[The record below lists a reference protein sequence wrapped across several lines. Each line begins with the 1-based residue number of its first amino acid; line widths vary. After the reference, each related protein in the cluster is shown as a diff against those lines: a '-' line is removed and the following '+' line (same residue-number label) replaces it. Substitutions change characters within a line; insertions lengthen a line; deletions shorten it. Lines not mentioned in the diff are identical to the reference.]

1 VFNVDGGIFMV
12 KKVLQIAV
20 LGILA
25 LTIVSAVFVTNTPV
39 NAAQPDK
46 SFGSAGYTGPNDTT
60 PAESL
65 DLTCQYP
72 VLSGYS
78 GLSYSFTVGLTYK
91 GPGSKTF
98 DLTATVPDGFTYSIY
113 PGYGEGQE
121 IAAIRLDGTKGYGGD
136 TIKLTVNP
144 FTTKAPAVGEYPI
157 VFQASSG
164 DLKASIDLKGIVT
177 ANYDMK
183 MATPDGRLNTEAT
196 SGQDNNVTIQ
206 LTNTGSGDLENVN
219 ITSAASDRPNGWT
232 VTCNPNKLDT
242 FKSGDVKE
250 IQVTIRPSDKTI
262 SGDYMVT
269 IQAQP
274 DSKYAFANLQ
284 LRVTVLTPTIW
295 GWVGVGIV
303 VLVVLALAVIFMRFG
318 RR

>member
-1 VFNVDGGIFMV
+1 MV

-20 LGILA
+20 LCVLA
-25 LTIVSAVFVTNTPV
+25 FTIIAGAFVNNTPV
-39 NAAQPDK
+39 NAAQLIK
-46 SFGSAGYTGPNDTT
+46 SHNIAGYTGQNDTT
-60 PAESL
+60 PSETL
-65 DLTCQYP
+65 DLSCQYP
-72 VLSGYS
+72 VVSGYS
-78 GLSYSFTVGLTYK
+78 GLSYSFTVTLTYK
-91 GPGSKTF
+91 GPGFKTF
-98 DLTATVPDGFTYSIY
+98 DLKATVPDGFTYSIY
-113 PGYGEGQE
+113 PGYGESQE
-121 IAAIRLDGTKGYGGD
+121 IAAIREDGAKGYGD
-136 TIKLTVNP
+136 TIKLSVNP
-144 FTTKAPAVGEYPI
+144 FTTKTPPVGEYPI
-157 VFQASSG
+157 VLMASSG

-206 LTNTGSGDLENVN
+206 LTNTGSGDLQNVN
-219 ITSAASDRPNGWT
+219 ITCNANDKPSGWT
-232 VTCNPNKLDT
+232 VTCKPDKLDV
-242 FKSGDVKE
+242 FKSGDMKE

-269 IQAQP
+269 VTASP

>member
-1 VFNVDGGIFMV
+1 MFMV

-20 LGILA
+20 LSILA
-25 LTIVSAVFVTNTPV
+25 FTIVSAAFINSTLVT
-39 NAAQPDK
+39 AAPSLK
-46 SFGSAGYTGPNDTT
+46 SYQAAGYAGPNDTA
-60 PAESL
+60 PAETL
-65 DLTCQYP
+65 ELTCQYP

-78 GLSYSFTVGLTYK
+78 GLSYSFTVSLNYK

-98 DLTATVPDGFTYSIY
+98 DLKAIVPDGFTYKIY
-113 PGYGEGQE
+113 PGYGEEDQE
-121 IAAIRLDGTKGYGGD
+121 IAAIRLDGTKGYGD
-136 TIKLTVNP
+136 TVKLTVSP
-144 FTTKAPAVGEYPI
+144 FTTNAPAPGEYPI

-164 DLKASIDLKGIVT
+164 DVQASIDLKGIVT

-183 MATPDGRLNTEAT
+183 MATPDGRLNMEAT
-196 SGQDNNVTIQ
+196 SGQDNNLTIQ
-206 LTNTGSGDLENVN
+206 LTNTGSGDLENVS
-219 ITSAASDRPNGWT
+219 IASLASDRPSGWT
-232 VTCNPNKLDT
+232 VTCKPDKLDS
-242 FKSGDVKE
+242 FKTGDTKE

-284 LRVTVLTPTIW
+284 IRVTVLTPTIW

>member
-1 VFNVDGGIFMV
+1 MV

-20 LGILA
+20 LCILA
-25 LTIVSAVFVTNTPV
+25 FTIIAGVFVNNTPV
-39 NAAQPDK
+39 NAAQSMK
-46 SFGSAGYTGPNDTT
+46 SYKAAGYAGQNDTS
-60 PAESL
+60 PAETL

-78 GLSYSFTVGLTYK
+78 GLSYSFTVSLNYK
-91 GPGSKTF
+91 GPGFKTF
-98 DLTATVPDGFTYSIY
+98 DLKAVVPDGFTYSIY

-136 TIKLTVNP
+136 TIKLSVNP

-157 VFQASSG
+157 VFQATSG
-164 DLKASIDLKGIVT
+164 DLSASIDLKGIVT

-196 SGQDNNVTIQ
+196 SGQDNNFTIQ

-219 ITSAASDRPNGWT
+219 ITCAASDRPNGWT
-232 VTCNPNKLDT
+232 VTLKPDKLDS
-242 FKSGDVKE
+242 FKSGDMKE
-250 IQVTIRPSDKTI
+250 IQVTIKPSDKTI
-262 SGDYMVT
+262 SGDYNIT
-269 IQAQP
+269 ITAQP
-274 DSKYAFANLQ
+274 ESKYAFANLQ
-284 LRVTVLTPTIW
+284 VRVTVLTPTIW

>member
-1 VFNVDGGIFMV
+1 MFMV

-20 LGILA
+20 LCVLA
-25 LTIVSAVFVTNTPV
+25 FTIIAGAFVNNTPV
-39 NAAQPDK
+39 NAAQLIK
-46 SFGSAGYTGPNDTT
+46 SHNIAGYTGQNDTT
-60 PAESL
+60 PSETL
-65 DLTCQYP
+65 DLSCQYP
-72 VLSGYS
+72 VVSGYS
-78 GLSYSFTVGLTYK
+78 GLSYSFTVTLTYK
-91 GPGSKTF
+91 GQGFKTF
-98 DLTATVPDGFTYSIY
+98 DLKATVPDGFTYSIY
-113 PGYGEGQE
+113 PGYGESQE
-121 IAAIRLDGTKGYGGD
+121 IAAIREDGAKGYGD
-136 TIKLTVNP
+136 TIKLSVNP
-144 FTTKAPAVGEYPI
+144 FTTKTPPVGEYPI
-157 VFQASSG
+157 VLMASSG

-206 LTNTGSGDLENVN
+206 LTNTGSGDLQNVN
-219 ITSAASDRPNGWT
+219 ITCNANDKPSGWT
-232 VTCNPNKLDT
+232 VTCKPDKLDV
-242 FKSGDVKE
+242 FKSGDMKE

-269 IQAQP
+269 VTASP

>member
-1 VFNVDGGIFMV
+1 MV

-20 LGILA
+20 LCILA
-25 LTIVSAVFVTNTPV
+25 FTILAAAFVNSTPV
-39 NAAQPDK
+39 NAAQSIK
-46 SFGSAGYTGPNDTT
+46 SYNAGGYAGQNDAA
-60 PAESL
+60 PAETL

-78 GLSYSFTVGLTYK
+78 GLSYSFTVSLTYK
-91 GPGSKTF
+91 GSGFKTF
-98 DLTATVPDGFTYSIY
+98 DLKATVPDGFTYSIY

-121 IAAIRLDGTKGYGGD
+121 IAAIRLDGTKGYGD
-136 TIKLTVNP
+136 TVKLTVNP
-144 FTTKAPAVGEYPI
+144 FTTKAPPVGEYPI
-157 VFQASSG
+157 VLTATSG
-164 DLKASIDLKGIVT
+164 DLTSSIDLKGIVT

-219 ITSAASDRPNGWT
+219 ITSGPNDKPNGWT
-232 VTCNPNKLDT
+232 VTCKPDKLDL
-242 FKSGDVKE
+242 FKSGDTKE
-250 IQVTIRPSDKTI
+250 IQVTIRPTDKTI
-262 SGDYMVT
+262 SGDYMVSVT
-269 IQAQP
+269 AQP